1 MGSAMTS
8 AALPHFSNTNARVI
22 RFDMVNSLSVSLHST
37 TGSPIKRLVRTP
49 NSNGFCRKWR
59 IMADN
64 DAVADESTASV
75 DEKTQGKAASSKQ
88 SSGRGFGPLPSSRR
102 KEGSGA
108 KGSNDRGNS
117 PIIRRAPPG
126 RPLIAPEGDPQVQQY
141 EGAFLLLWAGLGVL
155 ILVEGILLAASGFLP
170 EEWDKFLVKYLY
182 PDFTPTVVLFFLG
195 AVAYGLYKYFGDGLQ
210 KS

>member
-1 MGSAMTS
+1 MGTAMPS
-8 AALPHFSNTNARVI
+8 AALHLLSNANARVI
-22 RFDMVNSLSVSLHST
+22 RFHMVNSSSVSLHST
-37 TGSPIKRLVRTP
+37 TSSPIQRLLRTP

-75 DEKTQGKAASSKQ
+75 DEKTQEKATSSKQ
-88 SSGRGFGPLPSSRR
+88 LSGRGFGPLPSSRR

-126 RPLIAPEGDPQVQQY
+126 RPLIAPEGDPQVQRY
-141 EGAFLLLWAGLGVL
+141 EGAFLILWAGLGIL

-170 EEWDKFLVKYLY
+170 KEWDNFLVKYLY
-182 PDFTPTVVLFFLG
+182 PDFTPTVALFFLG